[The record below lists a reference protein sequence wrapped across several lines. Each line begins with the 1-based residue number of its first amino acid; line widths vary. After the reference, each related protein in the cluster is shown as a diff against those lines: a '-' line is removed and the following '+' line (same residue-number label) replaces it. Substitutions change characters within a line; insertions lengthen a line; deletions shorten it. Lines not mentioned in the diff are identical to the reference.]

1 MENPKLIESL
11 PVYLKRKA
19 VLQNLKILDYKYKHF
34 LMYITTMACL
44 LEENPNRFVLFPI
57 KYKNLWELYKKAEAS
72 FWTAEEIDMS
82 DDLEGW
88 KKMTATEQEFILRIL
103 GFFAASDGIVV
114 ENLIS
119 RFATEV
125 QVPEARCFYGFQ
137 TAIENIH
144 SEVYSLMI
152 DKFAGSDA
160 KKKELFEAIEHHPA
174 TKAKADWAIRYM
186 TQDPDSETKNL
197 DDRIIS
203 FSERCLAFA
212 CVEGIMFSSSFCALF
227 WLKNQ
232 GLCPGL
238 TFSNELI
245 SRDEGLHRDFAIELL
260 KMCPRLPV
268 KKVHEIV
275 QGAVEVELQFVEE
288 TLPSKLKGMNKTMMT
303 QYVQFVAN
311 HLLTSLGY
319 KPLWDVKQPFG
330 FMDMISLNGKTNFF
344 EKRVSEYAMA
354 NVGDDSQT
362 FDINVDF

>member
-1 MENPKLIESL
+1 
-11 PVYLKRKA
+11 
-19 VLQNLKILDYKYKHF
+19 
-34 LMYITTMACL
+34 MACL
-44 LEENPNRFVLFPI
+44 LEDNPDRFVLFPI
-57 KYKNLWELYKKAEAS
+57 KYNALWQQYKKAEAS

-82 DDLEGW
+82 DDLTGW
-88 KKMTATEQEFILRIL
+88 NKMTISEQEFILRIL

-125 QVPEARCFYGFQ
+125 QVPEARCFYSFQ
-137 TAIENIH
+137 AAIENIH

-152 DKFAGSDA
+152 DKFAGSPE
-160 KKKELFEAIEHHPA
+160 KKNELFRAIETHPA
-174 TKAKADWAIRYM
+174 TKAKADWAILYM
-186 TQDPDSETKNL
+186 TQNDISNTMDEKVK
-197 DDRIIS
+197 S

-227 WLKNQ
+227 WLKNR
-232 GLCPGL
+232 GICPGL

-275 QGAVEVELQFVEE
+275 KGAVKVEIQFVEE
-288 TLPSKLKGMNKTMMT
+288 TLPDKLEGMNKVLMK
-303 QYVQFVAN
+303 QYVQYVAD
-311 HLLTSLGY
+311 HLLTSLNY
-319 KPLWDVKQPFG
+319 KPIWNVKQPFS
-330 FMDMISLNGKTNFF
+330 FMEMISLNGKTNFF

-354 NVGDDSQT
+354 NVGDENQA
-362 FDINVDF
+362 FDINADF